1 VGVLLTCHAAV
12 FLLLQA
18 AAVARAAA
26 VVKSIRVKTAA
37 AKAQ

>member
-1 VGVLLTCHAAV
+1 MLLTCHAAV
-12 FLLLQA
+12 RLLLQA

-26 VVKSIRVKTAA
+26 VCKSLRVKKAA